1 MQVKR
6 TKVYKVRFSE
16 EEVTRLKD
24 EAQVLQIAKFLRETA
39 FQELDRRSAAR
50 KAKEEGKAFKQKKK
64 AEVYYS
70 KLDRD
75 FLLELSRIGNNIN
88 QIARGINQDLA
99 KGGEPLDA
107 AKLLHLLIA
116 VNENLEAL
124 RDDLK

>member
-1 MQVKR
+1 MQQVKR
-6 TKVYKVRFSE
+6 TKVYKVRLSE
-16 EEVTRLKD
+16 AELETLK
-24 EAQVLQIAKFLRETA
+24 EANVLNIARFLRN
-39 FQELDRRSAAR
+39 SALNNIH
-50 KAKEEGKAFKQKKK
+50 KKEQKR
-64 AEVYYS
+64 VYT
-70 KLDRD
+70 KLDKD

-124 RDDLK
+124 REDLK

>member
-1 MQVKR
+1 MQQVKR
-6 TKVYKVRFSE
+6 TKVYKVRLSE
-16 EEVTRLKD
+16 AELETLK
-24 EAQVLQIAKFLRETA
+24 EANVLNIARFLRE
-39 FQELDRRSAAR
+39 SALNNSH
-50 KAKEEGKAFKQKKK
+50 KKEQKQ
-64 AEVYYS
+64 VYT
-70 KLDRD
+70 KLDKD

-124 RDDLK
+124 REDLK